1 MADETEQAQTAQAA
15 PEPDTEQAKEPADGR
30 EVEPKAKPEP
40 KYTDADLDQIIGRK
54 FAKWQA
60 EQERKVAEAKKL
72 AAMDAQQKADYE
84 REQLEKKVA
93 DYERREQVR
102 EMTAEAKRQLAEG
115 GVSVPDEV
123 VTALVRDD
131 AEQTKAAIDAF
142 AEAFTSSVEAE
153 VRRRL
158 AGQAPK
164 AGTAAKPVTKA
175 DVLAIPDTLER
186 QKAIREHPELFRE
199 AK

>member
-1 MADETEQAQTAQAA
+1 MADETSAAQAA
-15 PEPDTEQAKEPADGR
+15 EGKAPEAAEAEAPEAQ
-30 EVEPKAKPEP
+30 AKPEP

-60 EQERKVAEAKKL
+60 EQERKVAEAKRL
-72 AAMDAQQKADYE
+72 AEMSATEKAGYE
-84 REQLEKKVA
+84 NEQLRKELGELK
-93 DYERREQVR
+93 RREQVR

-115 GVSVPDEV
+115 GVTVPDEV
-123 VTALVRDD
+123 VSALVRDD

-186 QKAIREHPELFRE
+186 QKAIREHPELFRA

>member
-1 MADETEQAQTAQAA
+1 MAEETEQQ
-15 PEPDTEQAKEPADGR
+15 
-30 EVEPKAKPEP
+30 EVEAVPETEAEAKPEAQPEAKPEP

-102 EMTAEAKRQLAEG
+102 EMTAEARRQLSER
-115 GVSVPDEV
+115 GVSLPDEV
-123 VTALVRDD
+123 VSALVRED
-131 AEQTKAAIDAF
+131 AEQTKAAIDSF
-142 AEAFTSSVEAE
+142 AEAFSASVEEE

-158 AGQAPK
+158 AGQPPK
-164 AGTAAKPVTKA
+164 AGAAAKAVTKA
-175 DVLAIPDTLER
+175 DVLAIADTLER
-186 QKAIREHPELFRE
+186 QKAIREHPELFR
-199 AK
+199 AQK